1 MRIGRRHVL
10 GPNHPYTLISAH
22 NLATAHLRDGAA
34 ALAVHL
40 LEKTF
45 VACGRLLGVDH
56 PQTMM
61 SALGLGDAYAALGL
75 DDLATEV
82 HGGVHAAA
90 ARTLGP
96 DHELTLAAAGRPSR
110 RHVPGADA

>member
-1 MRIGRRHVL
+1 MRGFDIRGIGPRVVRRYYDTSTTDVTDDFHVS
-10 GPNHPYTLISAH
+10 TAAVASA
-22 NLATAHLRDGAA
+22 L
-34 ALAVHL
+34 
-40 LEKTF
+40 